1 MSENKETRSKIIS
14 SLNGGNWSE
23 VEVQREKDSIIL
35 VIRSREGKQKI
46 FRFSAH
52 LLRIA
57 VYKKEKRYPYPN
69 IDTKNFSLDLTKNGK
84 KEATLFFESEKVL
97 LPFQEIYKALKDQL
111 APGEFIKK

>member
-35 VIRSREGKQKI
+35 LVRSREGEEKI
-46 FRFSAH
+46 FRFPVN

-57 VYKKEKRYPYPN
+57 VYKKENRYSYSN
-69 IDTKNFSLDLTKNGK
+69 IDTKKFSLDLTIKNK

-111 APGEFIKK
+111 APGEFIRK